1 MSHQVSRATLFRL
14 LGVAV
19 VCLAAGCSSSKKA
32 ATPDAQALSGA
43 DETIF
48 FGDTIEKNYDPH
60 VIMKRAEAFFEK
72 EDYPEAIIEYQHFL
86 DLHRVHLLA
95 PYAQYKLG
103 ESHYKMFKTVDRD
116 PSPIKRALEA
126 YQKLLHA
133 YPGSTYEDQA
143 SEKIEACHD
152 LLGKIHLIIGQFY
165 YRRDAYLAAAY
176 RFEAILKE
184 YPDRPIAADALY
196 HLAKTYEDLGAQ
208 DWTHEKLLALA
219 QRYPNHA
226 YTKETKKWLAR
237 LNHDYPTRFAA
248 SADQPAVRQVAAN
261 EPSLNGHL
269 KANGQTS
276 ANGQAGLNGTTVSNG
291 HSPGTNGHSPVLNGQ
306 PYPAA
311 ASSVSTVSAL
321 QPSHS
326 SHPASN
332 GTGINGISTMA
343 PVTPHV
349 TFCRLGVWC

>member
-133 YPGSTYEDQA
+133 YPGSTYENQA

-219 QRYPNHA
+219 QRYPDHA
-226 YTKETKKWLAR
+226 YTKKTRKWLAQ
-237 LNHDYPTRFAA
+237 LNRDNPTRFAA
-248 SADQPAVRQVAAN
+248 REKQPDVPQVAALA
-261 EPSLNGHL
+261 PSLNGH
-269 KANGQTS
+269 QS
-276 ANGQAGLNGTTVSNG
+276 ANGQAGLNGTAVSNG
-291 HSPGTNGHSPVLNGQ
+291 QTPGTNGHSPVLNGQ

-311 ASSVSTVSAL
+311 ASPVSTVSAL
-321 QPSHS
+321 HPSHS

-332 GTGINGISTMA
+332 GTGLNGISTTA
-343 PVTPHV
+343 PVTP
-349 TFCRLGVWC
+349 TITLCRLGVWC